1 MDSTALTSEVD
12 MASERDLGLE
22 LSSQML
28 LSKLDDLLA
37 ECEPLDHLEY
47 LGYGQEYAT
56 QWNEDK
62 KVGCHRNYTN

>member
-1 MDSTALTSEVD
+1 

-47 LGYGQEYAT
+47 YAHGQEYAA
-56 QWNEDK
+56 QWSEIK